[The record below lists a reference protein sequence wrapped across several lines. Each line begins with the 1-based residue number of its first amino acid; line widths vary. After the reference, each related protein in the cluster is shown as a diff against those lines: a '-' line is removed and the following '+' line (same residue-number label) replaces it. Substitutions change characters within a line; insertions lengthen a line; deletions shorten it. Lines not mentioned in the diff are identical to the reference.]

1 MPWGCEQ
8 TLATG
13 IGDFLHEP
21 LDLQRQSKGLGAGTL
36 QGLPGGKEAEVR
48 PPWLWA
54 ATLVPLV
61 PTPGAQEQLS
71 RATPWAGLS
80 TATLSTGLI
89 WPDPRPYKRHPP
101 GVGWAASL
109 RKSWVGGEE
118 MGLRGFPEGLGVLYT
133 DFLTPR
139 PPGPQPSL
147 RRRIR
152 QTLLVSPECNQA
164 LQSLGSNCNTL
175 SLVQVTGYLLQQ
187 RREEASPWY

>member
-1 MPWGCEQ
+1 MAFFYWLMPWGCEQ

-21 LDLQRQSKGLGAGTL
+21 LDLQMQSKGLGAGTL

-61 PTPGAQEQLS
+61 PTPGAQEQLY

-80 TATLSTGLI
+80 TATFSTGLT
-89 WPDPRPYKRHPP
+89 WPTQGHIRDTP

-133 DFLTPR
+133 DFLTPGPLVLSPVLGNVSGKLRWCHLSATR
-139 PPGPQPSL
+139 PCN
-147 RRRIR
+147 
-152 QTLLVSPECNQA
+152 LLA
-164 LQSLGSNCNTL
+164 LPATHS
-175 SLVQVTGYLLQQ
+175 
-187 RREEASPWY
+187 ASCR